1 MLGVRAKD
9 LTMDLDPAALTI
21 SSALAALRAGE
32 LTAEGLAEACF
43 RQIERFDPLINAF
56 LTPAPEQAAL
66 AALRADS
73 LFAHSSNGFRAP
85 LLGIPIAAKDLFETA
100 GLRTTGGSKFFAD
113 HLPAEDAEAIR
124 RIKAAG
130 AVLLGKTNTHEI
142 ALGVTGV
149 NPHYGAV
156 KNPWDLSRISGG
168 SSSGSAAAVAAGM
181 ALAALGTDT
190 GGSIRIP
197 ASLCGVVGLKP
208 TYGRVSLRGV
218 MPLSWTLD
226 HVGPLTRTVR
236 DAALLLQVLAGF
248 DPHDPA
254 SVDVPVDDYLLHI
267 EGGIRGWRVA
277 LAVGEYVEACEPAIW
292 QGVQEAAQCLRDLG
306 AQVQPV
312 DMSWLA
318 DLALANGRITQA
330 DAAAFHRERLAAHP
344 DWFGEDVRQRLETG
358 AALTSTEYALAR
370 RTQVEARRRFEIFF
384 SDYDLLVLPT
394 TPIVAAPI
402 EGMQAIEAA
411 RRLTRFTAPFNLT
424 GLPAL
429 SLPWGLA
436 DGLPFGV
443 QLVARP
449 WGEAALL
456 RAAHALETAISA
468 NTPSDWR
475 VPSLVRREK

>member
-1 MLGVRAKD
+1 
-9 LTMDLDPAALTI
+9 MDLDPAALTI

-32 LTAEGLAEACF
+32 LTAAGLARACF

-73 LFAHSSNGFRAP
+73 LFAHSSNGFGTP
-85 LLGIPIAAKDLFETA
+85 LLGVPIAAKDLFDTD

-113 HLPAEDAEAIR
+113 HVPAEDAEAIQ

-156 KNPWDLSRISGG
+156 KNPWDFSRISGG

-208 TYGRVSLRGV
+208 TCGRVSLRGV

-267 EGGIRGWRVA
+267 EGGVRGWRVA

-292 QGVQEAAQCLRDLG
+292 QGVQEAAQCLSDLG
-306 AQVQPV
+306 AQVEAV
-312 DMSWLA
+312 EMSWLA
-318 DLALANGRITQA
+318 DLALANSRITQA

-394 TPIVAAPI
+394 TPIVAPPI
-402 EGMQAIEAA
+402 EGTQAIEAA

-429 SLPWGLA
+429 SLPCGLA

-443 QLVARP
+443 QLVARL

-468 NTPSDWR
+468 NRPSDWR
-475 VPSLVRREK
+475 VPPLVRREK